1 MGLNCMDWTP
11 TISELSGP
19 RYQRIVDAME
29 ADIAA
34 GRLVRGQQLPTQ
46 RALAKALG
54 IDLTTVTRA
63 YTEAR
68 RRGIME
74 ARVGQGSFVSETSA
88 RRAVGLPHPVAIDLS
103 MNVPPH
109 PLEAQLDERIIAG
122 LEAIRAQ
129 SGLTAHLNYQ
139 PPGGSAHEREVAA
152 RWMRTRAPHAHADRL
167 VIFPGAQTILFN
179 LLAHLAR
186 PGDVVLTE
194 ALTFP
199 GIKAAAAQLGVK
211 LVGVAMDDGGI
222 LPDAL
227 AKACRAHRPKAV
239 YLIPTLHNPTTATL
253 SVERR
258 GAIAKIIRDADMIL
272 IEDDAYGL
280 LDRSASPIA
289 NLIPERTYLATTLS
303 KCIAPAL
310 RVAYLLTPDS
320 GAQLQ
325 MRSHLQATVQMP
337 APLMVALV
345 THWIES
351 GIADR
356 IITAIRNEAV
366 GRQQLAQRALKG
378 FQFQA
383 KPAAHHLWLH
393 LPEGRA
399 DVAAHLLRNGLAI
412 VTGDAFTVDGT
423 SPRAARI
430 SLGAARN
437 RPELTQALRILA
449 GALHE
454 PADTRQIV

>member
-1 MGLNCMDWTP
+1 MDWIP

-46 RALAKALG
+46 RALAKALDV
-54 IDLTTVTRA
+54 DLTTVTRA

-68 RRGIME
+68 RRGILE

-88 RRAVGLPHPVAIDLS
+88 RRAVDVPHPVAIDLS

-152 RWMRTRAPHAHADRL
+152 RWMRARVPHAHADRL
-167 VIFPGAQTILFN
+167 VIYPGAQTILFN
-179 LLAHLAR
+179 LLACLAR

-199 GIKAAAAQLGVK
+199 GIKAAAARLGVK
-211 LVGVAMDDGGI
+211 LAGVTMDDGGI

-227 AKACRAHRPKAV
+227 AKACRALKPKAV

-253 SVERR
+253 LPERR
-258 GAIAKIIRDADMIL
+258 SAIAQIIHDAGTTL

-280 LDRSASPIA
+280 LDP
-289 NLIPERTYLATTLS
+289 LG
-303 KCIAPAL
+303 
-310 RVAYLLTPDS
+310 VADRQPHS
-320 GAQLQ
+320 GADVSGDDAVKMHRAGAARRLSCDARQRRAAGDAELSAGHRADAGTADGRAGDALARERHR
-325 MRSHLQATVQMP
+325 RSHHHRHPQRSRRPPAT
-337 APLMVALV
+337 
-345 THWIES
+345 
-351 GIADR
+351 
-356 IITAIRNEAV
+356 
-366 GRQQLAQRALKG
+366 
-378 FQFQA
+378 
-383 KPAAHHLWLH
+383 
-393 LPEGRA
+393 
-399 DVAAHLLRNGLAI
+399 
-412 VTGDAFTVDGT
+412 
-423 SPRAARI
+423 RAARAEGL
-430 SLGAARN
+430 SVPGQAGRASSVAAAAR
-437 RPELTQALRILA
+437 RSPRRRRASVAQWARSR
-449 GALHE
+449 G
-454 PADTRQIV
+454 RR

>member
-1 MGLNCMDWTP
+1 MDWTP

-19 RYQRIVDAME
+19 RYQRIVEAME

-88 RRAVGLPHPVAIDLS
+88 RRAVDLPHPVAIDLS

-129 SGLTAHLNYQ
+129 SGLTAFLNYQ

-152 RWMRTRAPHAHADRL
+152 RWMRARVPHAHADRL

-194 ALTFP
+194 AITFP

-227 AKACRAHRPKAV
+227 AKACRTHRPKAV

-253 SVERR
+253 VRR
-258 GAIAKIIRDADMIL
+258 AAQRDRKDRPRRRYDADR
-272 IEDDAYGL
+272 G
-280 LDRSASPIA
+280 R
-289 NLIPERTYLATTLS
+289 R
-303 KCIAPAL
+303 L
-310 RVAYLLTPDS
+310 RA
-320 GAQLQ
+320 A
-325 MRSHLQATVQMP
+325 R
-337 APLMVALV
+337 PL
-345 THWIES
+345 

-356 IITAIRNEAV
+356 QPHPGADISCDHAVKMHRAGAARRLSAHARQRRAASDARPSPGDRADAGTAD
-366 GRQQLAQRALKG
+366 GRAGDALARDRRRRPHHHRDPQRG
-378 FQFQA
+378 RRP
-383 KPAAHHLWLH
+383 PAAGTARI
-393 LPEGRA
+393 EGFSVPGEARRA
-399 DVAAHLLRNGLAI
+399 SSVAAAAGGLRRRDVAAHLLRDGLAI
-412 VTGDAFTVDGT
+412 VAGDAFAVDGT
-423 SPRAARI
+423 SPHAARLR
-430 SLGAARN
+430 SARHATERN
-437 RPELTQALRILA
+437 
-449 GALHE
+449 
-454 PADTRQIV
+454 

>member
-1 MGLNCMDWTP
+1 MDWTP

-19 RYQRIVDAME
+19 RYQRIVEAME

-46 RALAKALG
+46 RSLARALG

-88 RRAVGLPHPVAIDLS
+88 RRAVDLPHPVAIDLS

-129 SGLTAHLNYQ
+129 SGLTAFLNYQ

-152 RWMRTRAPHAHADRL
+152 RWLRARVPHAHADKL

-199 GIKAAAAQLGVK
+199 GIKAAAAQLGVR

-227 AKACRAHRPKAV
+227 AKACRTHRPNAV

-253 SVERR
+253 APERR
-258 GAIAKIIRDADMIL
+258 GAIAKIIRDADTVL

-303 KCIAPAL
+303 KCVAPAL

-325 MRSHLQATVQMP
+325 MRGHLQATVQMP

-345 THWIES
+345 THWLET
-351 GIADR
+351 GVADR
-356 IITAIRNEAV
+356 IITAIRNEAI

-378 FQFQA
+378 FQYQA
-383 KPAAHHLWLH
+383 KPAAHHLWLK
-393 LPEGRA
+393 LPEGRP
-399 DVAAHLLRNGLAI
+399 DVAAYLLRNGLAI
-412 VTGDAFTVDGT
+412 VAGDAFAIDG
-423 SPRAARI
+423 PPPHAARV

-437 RPELTQALRILA
+437 RSELTEALRILV
-449 GALHE
+449 GALHK

>member
-1 MGLNCMDWTP
+1 MDWTP

-19 RYQRIVDAME
+19 RYQRIVEAME

-74 ARVGQGSFVSETSA
+74 ARVGQGSFVSETSV
-88 RRAVGLPHPVAIDLS
+88 RRAVDLPHPVAIDLS

-109 PLEAQLDERIIAG
+109 PLEARLDERIVTG

-129 SGLTAHLNYQ
+129 SGLTAFLNYQ
-139 PPGGSAHEREVAA
+139 PPGGSAHEREVAV
-152 RWMRTRAPHAHADRL
+152 RWMRTRVPHAHADKL

-179 LLAHLAR
+179 LLACLAR

-199 GIKAAAAQLGVK
+199 GIKAAAAQLGVR
-211 LVGVAMDDGGI
+211 LVSVAMDEGGI

-227 AKACRAHRPKAV
+227 AKACRTHKPKAV

-253 SVERR
+253 APDRR
-258 GAIAKIIRDADMIL
+258 DAIAKIIRDADVVL

-280 LDRSASPIA
+280 LHRSASPIA

-325 MRSHLQATVQMP
+325 MRGYLQATVQMP

-351 GIADR
+351 GVADR
-356 IITAIRNEAV
+356 IITAVRNEAV
-366 GRQQLAQRALKG
+366 GRQQLAQRALKE
-378 FQFQA
+378 FRFRA
-383 KPAAHHLWLH
+383 NPAAHHLWLH
-393 LPEGRA
+393 LPEGRP
-399 DVAAHLLRNGLAI
+399 DVPAHLLRNGLAI
-412 VTGDAFTVDGT
+412 VGGDAFTVDGT
-423 SPRAARI
+423 SPHAARV

-437 RPELTQALRILA
+437 RSELTEALRILV
-449 GALHE
+449 GALHK

>member
-1 MGLNCMDWTP
+1 MDWIP
-11 TISELSGP
+11 TIAEFSGP

-46 RALAKALG
+46 RALAKALRL
-54 IDLTTVTRA
+54 DLTTVTRA

-68 RRGIME
+68 RRGILE

-88 RRAVGLPHPVAIDLS
+88 RRTIDLPHPVTIDLS

-109 PLEAQLDERIIAG
+109 PLEAQLDERILAG
-122 LEAIRAQ
+122 LETIRQQ
-129 SGLTAHLNYQ
+129 SGLTAYLNYQ
-139 PPGGSAHEREVAA
+139 PPGGSAHELDVAA
-152 RWMRTRAPHAHADRL
+152 KWMRSRVPHVRSDRI
-167 VIFPGAQTILFN
+167 VIFPGTQTILFN

-199 GIKAAAAQLGVK
+199 GIKAVAERLGIK
-211 LVGVAMDDGGI
+211 LVGVTMDEGGI

-227 AKACRAHRPKAV
+227 AKACREHRPKAV
-239 YLIPTLHNPTTATL
+239 YLIPTQHNPTTATL
-253 SVERR
+253 SPERR
-258 GAIAKIIRDADMIL
+258 SAVAKIIRDADTTL

-310 RVAYLLTPDS
+310 RVAYLVTPEHA
-320 GAQLQ
+320 AQQ
-325 MRSHLQATVQMP
+325 EMRSYLQATVQMP

-345 THWIES
+345 THWLET
-351 GIADR
+351 GVADR
-356 IITAIRNEAV
+356 IITAIRNEAI

-378 FQFQA
+378 FQFLA
-383 KPAAHHLWLH
+383 KPAAHHLWLR
-393 LPEGRA
+393 LPEGRSRV
-399 DVAAHLLRNGLAI
+399 DVAADLLRSGLAVI
-412 VTGDAFTVDGT
+412 ASDAFVVDGK
-423 SPRAARI
+423 PPHAARL

-437 RPELTQALRILA
+437 RAELGRALQILVGALRR
-449 GALHE
+449 
-454 PADTRQIV
+454 PVDVRQIV

>member
-1 MGLNCMDWTP
+1 MDWTP

-88 RRAVGLPHPVAIDLS
+88 RRAVDLPHPVAIDLS
-103 MNVPPH
+103 MNVPPQ

-122 LEAIRAQ
+122 MEAIRAQ
-129 SGLTAHLNYQ
+129 SGLTAHLKYQ

-152 RWMRTRAPHAHADRL
+152 RWMRARVAHAHADKL

-179 LLAHLAR
+179 LLSHLAR
-186 PGDVVLTE
+186 PADIVLTE

-199 GIKAAAAQLGVK
+199 GIKAVAARLGIKVI
-211 LVGVAMDDGGI
+211 GVAMDDGGI

-227 AKACRAHRPKAV
+227 ADACRTHGPKAV

-253 SVERR
+253 SPERR
-258 GAIAKIIRDADMIL
+258 SAIAKIIRNAGTTL

-289 NLIPERTYLATTLS
+289 SLIPERTYLATTLS

-310 RVAYLLTPDS
+310 RVAYLLTPNND
-320 GAQLQ
+320 AQQ
-325 MRSHLQATVQMP
+325 TMRSHLQATVQMP

-345 THWIES
+345 THWIET

-356 IITAIRNEAV
+356 IIAAIRNEAV

-378 FQFQA
+378 FQFLA
-383 KPAAHHLWLH
+383 RPAAHHLWLR
-393 LPEGRA
+393 LPEGRS
-399 DVAAHLLRNGLAI
+399 DVAGHLLRNGLAL
-412 VTGDAFTVDGT
+412 VAGEAFTVDGM
-423 SPRAARI
+423 PPHAARV

-437 RPELTQALRILA
+437 RAELTEALRILVS
-449 GALHE
+449 ALHK

>member
-1 MGLNCMDWTP
+1 MGWIP

-19 RYQRIVDAME
+19 RYQRIVEAME

-88 RRAVGLPHPVAIDLS
+88 RRAVDLPHPVAIDLS

-122 LEAIRAQ
+122 MQAIRAQ
-129 SGLTAHLNYQ
+129 SGLTAYLNYQ

-152 RWMRTRAPHAHADRL
+152 GWMRARVPHVQADRL

-186 PGDVVLTE
+186 PGETVLTE

-199 GIKAAAAQLGVK
+199 GVKAAAAQLGVK

-227 AKACRAHRPKAV
+227 AKACRVHRPKAV

-253 SVERR
+253 SAERR
-258 GAIAKIIRDADMIL
+258 SAIAKILRDTDTIL

-280 LDRSASPIA
+280 LDRSAPPIA

-310 RVAYLLTPDS
+310 RVAYLVTPD
-320 GAQLQ
+320 GDTQLQ
-325 MRSHLQATVQMP
+325 MRGHLQATVQMP
-337 APLMVALV
+337 PPLMVALV
-345 THWIES
+345 THWIET

-366 GRQQLAQRALKG
+366 GRQQIAQRALKR
-378 FQFQA
+378 FQFLA
-383 KPAAHHLWLH
+383 KPAAHHLWLR
-393 LPEGRA
+393 LPEGRR

-412 VTGDAFTVDGT
+412 VAGDAFTVDGT
-423 SPRAARI
+423 PPHAARV

-437 RPELTQALRILA
+437 RAELTEALRILI

>member
-1 MGLNCMDWTP
+1 
-11 TISELSGP
+11 
-19 RYQRIVDAME
+19 
-29 ADIAA
+29 
-34 GRLVRGQQLPTQ
+34 
-46 RALAKALG
+46 
-54 IDLTTVTRA
+54 
-63 YTEAR
+63 
-68 RRGIME
+68 
-74 ARVGQGSFVSETSA
+74 VSETSA
-88 RRAVGLPHPVAIDLS
+88 RRTVDLPHPVAIDLS

-129 SGLTAHLNYQ
+129 SGLTAFLNYQ

-152 RWMRTRAPHAHADRL
+152 RWMRTRVPHAHADRL

-194 ALTFP
+194 AITFP

-211 LVGVAMDDGGI
+211 LVGVAMDDGGV

-227 AKACRAHRPKAV
+227 AKTCRTDRPKAV

-253 SVERR
+253 APERR
-258 GAIAKIIRDADMIL
+258 SAIAKIVRDADTML

-325 MRSHLQATVQMP
+325 MRGHLQATVQMP

-345 THWIES
+345 THWLET
-351 GIADR
+351 GVADR

-393 LPEGRA
+393 LPEGRP
-399 DVAAHLLRNGLAI
+399 DVAAHLLHNGLAI
-412 VTGDAFTVDGT
+412 VAGDAFTVDGT
-423 SPRAARI
+423 SPHAARV

-437 RPELTQALRILA
+437 RSELTEALRILV
-449 GALHE
+449 GALHK
-454 PADTRQIV
+454 PADVRQIV

>member
-1 MGLNCMDWTP
+1 MDWVP

-46 RALAKALG
+46 RALARTLG

-68 RRGIME
+68 RRGILE

-88 RRAVGLPHPVAIDLS
+88 RRAADLPHPVAIDLS

-122 LEAIRAQ
+122 LEAIRDQ

-152 RWMRTRAPHAHADRL
+152 RWMRGRIAHAHADRL

-199 GIKAAAAQLGVK
+199 GIKAAASKLGVQ

-227 AKACRAHRPKAV
+227 AKACRTHKPKAV

-253 SVERR
+253 PPERR
-258 GAIAKIIRDADMIL
+258 SAIANIIRNADTTL

-289 NLIPERTYLATTLS
+289 NLVPERTYLATTLS

-310 RVAYLLTPDS
+310 RVAYLLTPDTD
-320 GAQLQ
+320 AQLQ
-325 MRSHLQATVQMP
+325 MRGHLQATVQMP

-345 THWIES
+345 THWLES

-378 FQFQA
+378 FQFMA
-383 KPAAHHLWLH
+383 RPAAHHLWLR
-393 LPEGRA
+393 LPDGRP
-399 DVAAHLLRNGLAI
+399 DVAAHLLRNGLA
-412 VTGDAFTVDGT
+412 VVASEAFAVDGT
-423 SPRAARI
+423 PPHAARI

-437 RPELTQALRILA
+437 RSELAEALRILV
-449 GALHE
+449 GALHKPTE
-454 PADTRQIV
+454 TRQIV

>member
-1 MGLNCMDWTP
+1 MDWVP

-19 RYQRIVDAME
+19 RYHRIVEAME

-68 RRGIME
+68 RRGILE

-88 RRAVGLPHPVAIDLS
+88 RRAVDLPHPVAIDLS

-152 RWMRTRAPHAHADRL
+152 RWMRGRVPHTHAEKL
-167 VIFPGAQTILFN
+167 VIFPGTQTILFN

-199 GIKAAAAQLGVK
+199 GIKAAASRLGVK
-211 LVGVAMDDGGI
+211 LVGVAMDENGV

-227 AKACRAHRPKAV
+227 AKASRTHRPKAV

-253 SVERR
+253 APERR
-258 GAIAKIIRDADMIL
+258 SAIAKIIRDADTRL

-280 LDRSASPIA
+280 LDRAASPIA

-310 RVAYLLTPDS
+310 RVAYLVTPDS
-320 GAQLQ
+320 AAQQ
-325 MRSHLQATVQMP
+325 EMRSYLQATVQMP

-345 THWIES
+345 THWLES

-383 KPAAHHLWLH
+383 KPAAHHLWLK
-393 LPEGRA
+393 LPDSRS

-412 VTGDAFTVDGT
+412 VAGDAFAVDGT
-423 SPRAARI
+423 PPHAARV

-437 RPELTQALRILA
+437 RSELTEALRILV
-449 GALHE
+449 GALHK

>member
-1 MGLNCMDWTP
+1 MDWTP

-19 RYQRIVDAME
+19 RYQRIVEAME

-88 RRAVGLPHPVAIDLS
+88 RRAVDLPHPVAIDLS

-122 LEAIRAQ
+122 MEALRAQ
-129 SGLTAHLNYQ
+129 SGLTAFLNYQ
-139 PPGGSAHEREVAA
+139 PPGGGAHERDVAA
-152 RWMRTRAPHAHADRL
+152 RWMRARVPHAHADRL

-199 GIKAAAAQLGVK
+199 GIKAAAARLGVK
-211 LVGVAMDDGGI
+211 LVSVAMDDGGI

-227 AKACRAHRPKAV
+227 AKACRTHSPKAV

-253 SVERR
+253 IPERR
-258 GAIAKIIRDADMIL
+258 GAIAKIIRDADTTL

-289 NLIPERTYLATTLS
+289 NRIPERTYLATTLS

-320 GAQLQ
+320 DAQQ
-325 MRSHLQATVQMP
+325 EMRSYLQATVQMP

-345 THWIES
+345 THWIET

-356 IITAIRNEAV
+356 VITAIRNEAV
-366 GRQQLAQRALKG
+366 VRQQLAQRALKG
-378 FQFQA
+378 FQFLA
-383 KPAAHHLWLH
+383 KPGAHHLWLR
-393 LPEGRA
+393 LPESRP
-399 DVAAHLLRNGLAI
+399 DVPAYLLRNGLA
-412 VTGDAFTVDGT
+412 VVAGDAFTVDAT
-423 SPRAARI
+423 PPHAARV

-437 RPELTQALRILA
+437 RAELAEALRILV
-449 GALHE
+449 GALHK
-454 PADTRQIV
+454 PAETRQIV

>member
-1 MGLNCMDWTP
+1 MDWIP

-46 RALAKALG
+46 RALAKALDV
-54 IDLTTVTRA
+54 DLTTVTRA

-68 RRGIME
+68 RRGILE

-88 RRAVGLPHPVAIDLS
+88 RRAVDVPHPVAIDLS

-122 LEAIRAQ
+122 LEVIRAQ

-152 RWMRTRAPHAHADRL
+152 RWMRARVPRAHADRL
-167 VIFPGAQTILFN
+167 VIYPGAQTILFN
-179 LLAHLAR
+179 LLACLAR

-199 GIKAAAAQLGVK
+199 GIKAAAARLGVK
-211 LVGVAMDDGGI
+211 LAGVTMDDGGI

-227 AKACRAHRPKAV
+227 AKACRALKPKAV

-253 SVERR
+253 LPERR
-258 GAIAKIIRDADMIL
+258 SAIAKIIRDAGTTL

-310 RVAYLLTPDS
+310 RVAYLVTPDS
-320 GAQLQ
+320 GAQQEL
-325 MRSHLQATVQMP
+325 RSHLQATVQMP

-345 THWIES
+345 THWLEN

-378 FQFQA
+378 FQFLA
-383 KPAAHHLWLH
+383 KPAAHHLWLR
-393 LPEGRA
+393 LPEGRP
-399 DVAAHLLRNGLAI
+399 DVAAHLLRNGLA
-412 VTGDAFTVDGT
+412 VVAADAFAVNGT
-423 SPRAARI
+423 PPHAARV

-437 RPELTQALRILA
+437 RAELAEALRILV
-449 GALHE
+449 GALHK
-454 PADTRQIV
+454 PADSKQIV